1 MRCSDSHFTLT
12 NDSFQTES
20 LESLLRLTYDLA
32 PTLTLEAPHY
42 PYFLLFLPSFSSF
55 FSFLLSFLTSLL
67 PPLLVSSSRVQRIL
81 GDFPLDG
88 EMIYAA
94 LQMQAAAEV
103 GFDDPAFGMQ
113 VLRCATTLFP
123 GDTAMLTIPLYR
135 RFNKSERGSLKVG
148 DDFPDVHVVALDQ
161 AGAAVAAAAAAGV
174 EHRNAE
180 EDEDEDEENP
190 TADDS
195 TACTVLGRATA
206 VDGSQAEDDDGHATT
221 DDTSCATACAP
232 ACATACATDTT
243 DTTSTT
249 GTRSPPVLAA
259 TTGAQGMRLSEWYRA
274 SLPRRGG
281 GG

>member
-1 MRCSDSHFTLT
+1 
-12 NDSFQTES
+12 
-20 LESLLRLTYDLA
+20 
-32 PTLTLEAPHY
+32 
-42 PYFLLFLPSFSSF
+42 
-55 FSFLLSFLTSLL
+55 
-67 PPLLVSSSRVQRIL
+67 VQRIL

-94 LQMQAAAEV
+94 LQMQVAAEV

-113 VLRCATTLFP
+113 VLRAATTLFP

-148 DDFPDVHVVALDQ
+148 DSFPDVHVVALD
-161 AGAAVAAAAAAGV
+161 
-174 EHRNAE
+174 
-180 EDEDEDEENP
+180 
-190 TADDS
+190 
-195 TACTVLGRATA
+195 
-206 VDGSQAEDDDGHATT
+206 
-221 DDTSCATACAP
+221 ACA
-232 ACATACATDTT
+232 ADTTDTT